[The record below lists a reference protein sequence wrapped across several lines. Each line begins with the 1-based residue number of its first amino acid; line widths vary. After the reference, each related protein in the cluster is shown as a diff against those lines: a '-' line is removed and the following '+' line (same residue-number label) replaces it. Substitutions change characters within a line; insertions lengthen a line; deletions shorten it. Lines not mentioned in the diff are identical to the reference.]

1 MNEDPIVAEVRR
13 IRSQIFEEAGHDFDR
28 LAEMIKESVAKI
40 SPTGAV
46 VRNAEELRRIVEQQA
61 AANAVR
67 EKSRPYG
74 K

>member
-13 IRSQIFEEAGHDFDR
+13 IRAEIFEEAGHDFDR
-28 LAEMIKESVAKI
+28 LAAMIKESVAKI
-40 SPTGAV
+40 SPTGPV
-46 VRNAEELRRIVEQQA
+46 VRNAEELRRVVEQQQ

-67 EKSRPYG
+67 EKSRRYG